1 MVNYKRVV
9 CEVAVLLALL
19 AVAIAAPTHD
29 CTEHETHYD
38 QRQNGTENYRLN
50 IDGVVIAVAPA
61 ESIIEAAAEF
71 GDLFDISDIDDFL
84 KPPSPPSSGSTTKP
98 EKLPV
103 DSLLSLLLKNSKRSG
118 DEPIAQDRADVQPL
132 TAFVEPN
139 TPYRVIIGSEGERPV
154 EADGGNAIV
163 IAGRRRLEAD
173 SDPQEEMK
181 LIGATE
187 QCGPERRRDPVTLIC
202 KSINDLRA
210 VKPENTPEVIP
221 VPT

>member
-98 EKLPV
+98 EV
-103 DSLLSLLLKNSKRSG
+103 SDSKPGAEKPAETPLSDVSLNSETKPQRKDASAGKQEKVQRLKHRLANVLIPLL
-118 DEPIAQDRADVQPL
+118 
-132 TAFVEPN
+132 
-139 TPYRVIIGSEGERPV
+139 
-154 EADGGNAIV
+154 
-163 IAGRRRLEAD
+163 RRTRHH
-173 SDPQEEMK
+173 
-181 LIGATE
+181 
-187 QCGPERRRDPVTLIC
+187 
-202 KSINDLRA
+202 
-210 VKPENTPEVIP
+210 
-221 VPT
+221 